1 MNDLEKGVQFVH
13 ALVIARQGRSQIEPK
28 SVRMHFENPIAQ
40 AVHQQLE
47 RAWMEQVKSVAGA
60 RKIQIQTWIIRAQPV
75 ICGIVDPAKAKRR
88 TEMISFRGMI
98 VHHVENYFDAGG
110 MEAAHHRFE
119 LRDLFTHLPTARIRR
134 VWREKSDR
142 VVTPVIL

>member
-28 SVRMHFENPIAQ
+28 SVRMHFKNPIAQ
-40 AVHQQLE
+40 AVHHQLE
-47 RAWMEQVKSVAGA
+47 RAWMEQVERVAGA

-75 ICGIVDPAKAKRR
+75 ICSIVDPAEAKRR
-88 TEMISFRGMI
+88 PELISFRGMI
-98 VHHVENYFDAGG
+98 INHVENYFDAGG

-119 LRDLFTHLPTARIRR
+119 LGDLFAQLPATRIRGVR
-134 VWREKSDR
+134 SKESD
-142 VVTPVIL
+142 